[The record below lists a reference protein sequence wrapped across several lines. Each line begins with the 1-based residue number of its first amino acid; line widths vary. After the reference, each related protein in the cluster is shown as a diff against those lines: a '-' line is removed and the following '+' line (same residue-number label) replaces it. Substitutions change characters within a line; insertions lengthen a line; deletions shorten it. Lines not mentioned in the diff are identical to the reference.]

1 MSWRLLSQNQE
12 GYSTAYHV
20 RECPHT
26 TNIVLF
32 KMSVGDFRG
41 GPAVDHS
48 PSNAGVFGSIPG
60 WGAKISY
67 VSNTRRTK
75 TENRNNIVTN
85 SVRL

>member
-1 MSWRLLSQNQE
+1 
-12 GYSTAYHV
+12 
-20 RECPHT
+20 
-26 TNIVLF
+26 
-32 KMSVGDFRG
+32 MSVGDFRG